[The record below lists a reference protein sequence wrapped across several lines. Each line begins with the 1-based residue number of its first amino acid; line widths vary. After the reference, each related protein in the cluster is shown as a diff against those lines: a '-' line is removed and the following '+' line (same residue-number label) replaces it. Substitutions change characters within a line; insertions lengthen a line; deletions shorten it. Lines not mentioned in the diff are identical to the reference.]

1 MDLISLIIIFSI
13 IASIFKKNSPEK
25 YEDVKRKAKELG
37 GEVYGGLRGSV
48 NARRSDYE
56 KRIKDFEQQAK
67 QRANMWQN
75 KSQNQTQRATT
86 YEMPRSNARTAS
98 TYEPQNRQPY
108 QKEQNIN
115 SARAVQP
122 TSTTMEENDLARQ
135 QVYKSRMEAKNT
147 TILQRAKA
155 NAQEDK
161 EDVTL
166 RSLEESHGHSAHV
179 APAVHHHP
187 EDVIPENSL
196 DKIQDLIVKGY
207 EGNLCF
213 ERDFVGEAMDM
224 VNRFSMGG
232 SV

>member
-1 MDLISLIIIFSI
+1 MDLLTLIIIFSV
-13 IASIFKKNSPEK
+13 IAKIFKKNSPEK
-25 YEDVKRKAKELG
+25 YEDVKRKAKEMG
-37 GEVYGGLRGSV
+37 SEVYGGLRGNV

-56 KRIKDFEQQAK
+56 KRIKDFEQSVRQHKPAQPQRTTAYEIPK
-67 QRANMWQN
+67 Q
-75 KSQNQTQRATT
+75 TT
-86 YEMPRSNARTAS
+86 RTTPAYEQMKMQ
-98 TYEPQNRQPY
+98 EY
-108 QKEQNIN
+108 QKEQAEKKQ
-115 SARAVQP
+115 SV
-122 TSTTMEENDLARQ
+122 MEENDLARQ

-155 NAQEDK
+155 NADEDK

-179 APAVHHHP
+179 APAIHNHP
-187 EDVIPENSL
+187 EDEIPENSL
-196 DKIQDLIVKGY
+196 EKIEDLIVKGY

>member
-1 MDLISLIIIFSI
+1 MDLLSIIILFAV
-13 IASIFKKNSPEK
+13 IARIFKKNDPKK
-25 YEDVKRKAKELG
+25 YEETVRKAKEFG
-37 GEVYGGLRGSV
+37 SEFVGEIRGNVESKR
-48 NARRSDYE
+48 ATYEQQRRN
-56 KRIKDFEQQAK
+56 FEQQI
-67 QRANMWQN
+67 QPRRTQQTTPVYEQMNMQD
-75 KSQNQTQRATT
+75 
-86 YEMPRSNARTAS
+86 
-98 TYEPQNRQPY
+98 Y
-108 QKEQNIN
+108 QKT
-115 SARAVQP
+115 RPVQ
-122 TSTTMEENDLARQ
+122 STAEMEENDYARQ

-155 NAQEDK
+155 NAEEDK

-179 APAVHHHP
+179 APAVHNHP
-187 EDVIPENSL
+187 EDEIPENSL
-196 DKIQDLIVKGY
+196 GKIEDLMVKGY

>member
-1 MDLISLIIIFSI
+1 MDLLSIIILFAV
-13 IASIFKKNSPEK
+13 IARIFKKNDPKK
-25 YEDVKRKAKELG
+25 YEETVRKAKEFG
-37 GEVYGGLRGSV
+37 SEFVGEIRGNV

-56 KRIKDFEQQAK
+56 KKIKDFEQSIRQQK
-67 QRANMWQN
+67 T
-75 KSQNQTQRATT
+75 SQTQRANT
-86 YEMPRSNARTAS
+86 YEMPTHNTRTAPV
-98 TYEPQNRQPY
+98 YEQMNMQDY
-108 QKEQNIN
+108 QKTQSTN
-115 SARAVQP
+115 SVQKTRP
-122 TSTTMEENDLARQ
+122 VQSTAEMEENDYARQ

-155 NAQEDK
+155 NAEEDK

-179 APAVHHHP
+179 APAVHDHP
-187 EDVIPENSL
+187 EDEIPENSL
-196 DKIQDLIVKGY
+196 EKIEDLMVKGY

>member
-1 MDLISLIIIFSI
+1 MDLLSLIIIISV
-13 IASIFKKNSPEK
+13 IAKFFKKNQPDK

-56 KRIKDFEQQAK
+56 KTIKKFEQ
-67 QRANMWQN
+67 
-75 KSQNQTQRATT
+75 
-86 YEMPRSNARTAS
+86 
-98 TYEPQNRQPY
+98 
-108 QKEQNIN
+108 
-115 SARAVQP
+115 SARQRKPAHAQQSAV
-122 TSTTMEENDLARQ
+122 MEENDRARQ

-147 TILQRAKA
+147 SILQRAKA
-155 NAQEDK
+155 NADEDK

-179 APAVHHHP
+179 APAVHNHP
-187 EDVIPENSL
+187 EDEIPENSL
-196 DKIQDLIVKGY
+196 EKIEDLMVKGY